1 MALLGKT
8 SCKAAVFLAAL
19 VVMATAF
26 SSSHAAQGQGNV
38 GEEKMACKPLQGCNT
53 EMCMGYCQTLSYQ
66 GGTCIHNDPD
76 MCCCPY

>member
-26 SSSHAAQGQGNV
+26 SSSHAAQGQGNDNTIFV
-38 GEEKMACKPLQGCNT
+38 LQSTN
-53 EMCMGYCQTLSYQ
+53 
-66 GGTCIHNDPD
+66 
-76 MCCCPY
+76 